1 MQRGM
6 VDMISEPFVTNNVLM
21 INQTFCLTSVQQRG
35 MGDMI
40 YYDFRS
46 FSYQRLPNDQ
56 PNTLFDI
63 CSLHCAAKGVLSSCP
78 KSWGR
83 NKCREGWGI

>member
-6 VDMISEPFVTNNVLM
+6 GDMISEPFVTNNFLK

-40 YYDFRS
+40 YYDLRS
-46 FSYQRLPNDQ
+46 FWYQRLPNDQ
-56 PNTLFDI
+56 PNILFDI
-63 CSLHCAAKGVLSSCP
+63 C
-78 KSWGR
+78 
-83 NKCREGWGI
+83 